1 MRVDREIRI
10 HSTLAPHPGIVKLLS
25 TFEDDNRVYMEMELL
40 PGDLFKTLIER
51 TCLDE
56 EGAVLDVLIPLLE
69 ALDHLHGQVR
79 RSWTGEALMH
89 HLKSSLSLCPL
100 IRCEV
105 QLVLVLFLF
114 TSFFVLSSL
123 RALFIG
129 ILSQRT
135 SSSQLTAM

>member
-1 MRVDREIRI
+1 MDREIRI

-79 RSWTGEALMH
+79 RSCIISRAHSASAL
-89 HLKSSLSLCPL
+89 
-100 IRCEV
+100 
-105 QLVLVLFLF
+105 
-114 TSFFVLSSL
+114 
-123 RALFIG
+123 
-129 ILSQRT
+129 
-135 SSSQLTAM
+135 